1 MVPRESLIDWLNSIQ
16 WQQPAAITD
25 EAMTLIKEHLE
36 KIRKVIRHIMVVHN
50 INASEAHG
58 IAQTA
63 GHFTSE
69 YEELLD
75 ELFNQVNF
83 EGTGVREPIILA
95 VSACYCWDFESD
107 LKNLPNPWIPL
118 IELIGMGYTISNEDS
133 SDGEKVS
140 LRVGHQDGIDEFL
153 IV

>member
-1 MVPRESLIDWLNSIQ
+1 MVPRDSLIDWLNSIL
-16 WQQPAAITD
+16 WQQPSVITD
-25 EAMTLIKEHLE
+25 EAMTLIKEHLK
-36 KIRKVIRHIMVVHN
+36 KIRAVMQHITSVYN

-69 YEELLD
+69 YERLLD
-75 ELFNQVNF
+75 ELFNQVKF
-83 EGTGVREPIILA
+83 EGSGAREPIILA
-95 VSACYCWDFESD
+95 VSACYCWNFESD

-133 SDGEKVS
+133 PDGEKVS
-140 LRVGHQDGIDEFL
+140 LLVGYREGIEEFL
-153 IV
+153 IT